1 MAFASIGILGG
12 GSWATALV
20 KIFAENENIPVN
32 WWLRNEDHVS
42 HINKFGHNPAY
53 LGSVQININ
62 RVSVSSD
69 INKVVENSDLLILAV
84 PSAFLDASLRL
95 LKNPEFLK
103 NKKICSAIK
112 GIVPETGQIVA
123 RYLEDKF
130 GVDALNIAVIGGP
143 CHAEEVALE
152 KLSYLTV
159 SSLEEG
165 LAQNTSNLLQC
176 RYINCKTNSDIYGA
190 EYASVLKNIYSIGAG
205 ICHGIGFGDNFQA
218 VLVSNAIMEMEQ
230 FLDAIHQAH
239 RDVKET
245 AYLGDLLVTA
255 YSQFSRNRTFGNML
269 GKGYS
274 VKSAQLEMDMIAEG
288 FYAVAPVYDLAAKS
302 GLNLPILTFVYNVVN
317 KGLSAQE
324 EAQIL
329 TKKLNS

>member
-1 MAFASIGILGG
+1 MAFKKVGIIGG

-20 KIFAENENIPVN
+20 KIFSENENVPVN
-32 WWLRNEDHVS
+32 WWLRNEDQVL
-42 HINKFGHNPAY
+42 HIKNFGHNPAY
-53 LGSVQININ
+53 LGSVQINN
-62 RVSVSSD
+62 QRVSVSAD
-69 INKVVENSDLLILAV
+69 INKVVDDSDLLILAV
-84 PSAFLDASLRL
+84 PSAFLDSALRL
-95 LKNPEFLK
+95 LKNPEMLK
-103 NKKICSAIK
+103 AKKICSAIK

-123 RYLEDKF
+123 HYLEEKF
-130 GVDALNIAVIGGP
+130 GVDPINIAVIGGP

-159 SSLEEG
+159 SSLEDG
-165 LAQNTSNLLQC
+165 LAKNICNLLQG

-190 EYASVLKNIYSIGAG
+190 EYASVLKNIYAIGAG

-218 VLVSNAIMEMEQ
+218 VLVSNAIIEMEQ

-274 VKSAQLEMDMIAEG
+274 VQSAQLEMNMIAEG
-288 FYAVAPVYDLAAKS
+288 YFAVSPVFELSVKA
-302 GLNLPILTFVYNVVN
+302 GLDLPILTFVNNVVHEGN
-317 KGLSAQE
+317 SVTQEIKLLSNR
-324 EAQIL
+324 
-329 TKKLNS
+329 LNS